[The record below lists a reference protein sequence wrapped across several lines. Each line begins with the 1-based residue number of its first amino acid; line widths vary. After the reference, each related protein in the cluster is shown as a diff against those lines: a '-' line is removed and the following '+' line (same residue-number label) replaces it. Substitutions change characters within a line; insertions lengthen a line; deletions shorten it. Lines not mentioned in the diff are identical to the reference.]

1 MKYWWSLLFCCALA
15 AQSVAATPESWKET
29 SFSYQEESRHF
40 GQFLKVFSQAL
51 GVRAQVN
58 YPGLLDKPLSGGQ
71 HLTGTPTQVL
81 DRLAAVHGFQWY
93 VYRNILYISDYA
105 SDRTEHILLKG
116 VSPAQAKQALIG
128 AGLFDSKFGW
138 AEFDRGQRSAVMVSG
153 PPSYLALVNGLLNR
167 ISVDDPDQEER
178 RVMVFPLRY
187 ASAIDTEIPTREGS
201 SVRLGVASTLKKL
214 LSPNRG
220 SDSNNSSEF
229 PKGGGLRIS
238 KSLGSL
244 TSVGTSSSSLAN
256 SVPSVSNPFGGTN
269 PLGPFNADPKEEEEP
284 VIEAYAALNA
294 VIIRDKP
301 SKKPIYEQIFK
312 TLDIP
317 ARRVELVV
325 TIVDVDVSTLDE
337 WIPQISIGGSKN
349 KISIQTPGGVDVAG
363 AGNVVLVSTNG
374 FAVALKNSESTGQA
388 RIQSRPSVMTLDNL
402 SAILDLSQTAYFKLV
417 GERTADVKSVTVGTR
432 LKVIPRV
439 LGYHSDADL
448 HVQIELEDGSLQALN
463 DEGELT
469 QSRSSLIATQAVI
482 SPGQSLL
489 IGGYRRDADEK
500 TRSRIPFFSEIPK
513 IGGLFKSET
522 TRNHRVE
529 RLFVLSARVVPDP
542 VPAIPTQI
550 KQLEHELGLP

>member
-1 MKYWWSLLFCCALA
+1 MKYWLFVFCYYVLSAQALA
-15 AQSVAATPESWKET
+15 ATPDSWKET
-29 SFSYQEESRHF
+29 SFSYQEEPRHM
-40 GQFLKVFSQAL
+40 GHFLKVFSQAM
-51 GVRAQVN
+51 GVRTQVS
-58 YPGLLDKPLSGGQ
+58 YPGLQDKPVSGGQ
-71 HLTGTPTQVL
+71 QLSGNPAQVL
-81 DRLAAVHGFQWY
+81 DRLAGVYSFQWY
-93 VYRNILYISDYA
+93 VYRNTLYISDYP
-105 SDRTEHILLKG
+105 SDRIEHITLKG
-116 VSPAQAKQALIG
+116 VSPTQAKQALTA
-128 AGLFDSKFGW
+128 AGLFEPKFGW
-138 AEFDRGQRSAVMVSG
+138 AEFDRGSRSAVMVSG

-167 ISVDDPDQEER
+167 ISTDDPDKEER
-178 RVMVFPLRY
+178 RVMVFPLRF
-187 ASAIDTEIPTREGS
+187 ASATDNEIPTREGS
-201 SVRLGVASTLKKL
+201 SIRLGVASTLKKL

-220 SDSNNSSEF
+220 TNIDNSSEF
-229 PKGGGLRIS
+229 PKGGGLRMS
-238 KSLGSL
+238 KSLGSI
-244 TSVGTSSSSLAN
+244 TSVSASTPSFTN
-256 SVPSVSNPFGGTN
+256 SMPSVSNPFGGTN
-269 PLGPFNADPKEEEEP
+269 PLGPFNTDTKEEEEP
-284 VIEAYAALNA
+284 VIEAYAPLNA

-312 TLDIP
+312 TLDVP

-349 KISIQTPGGVDVAG
+349 KISIQTPGGVDVAS

-402 SAILDLSQTAYFKLV
+402 SAILDLSQTAYFKLI

-439 LGYHSDADL
+439 LGYSSNADL

-463 DEGELT
+463 DDGELT

-500 TRSRIPFFSEIPK
+500 NRSRIPFLSGIPK
-513 IGGLFKSET
+513 IGELFKSET
-522 TRNHRVE
+522 SRSHRVE

-542 VPAIPTQI
+542 VPAIPAQV
-550 KQLEHELGLP
+550 KQLEQELILP